1 MNNCYLEELP
11 YSNLNEYLA
20 NIGKYTKASR
30 YRIEEK
36 RPIELSESIKELAE
50 KYADSDKYMVEA
62 PTESISYCYS
72 QIIPDE
78 IYANRVKLQEYSS
91 RKDALID
98 YQSREIYKLAVA
110 VSMLENKLEELMD
123 IEKYAQYLDD
133 LSKFIAR
140 DMGEKETL
148 AAYN

>member
-11 YSNLNEYLA
+11 YSNLSEYLA

-62 PTESISYCYS
+62 PTESIGYSYM

-78 IYANRVKLQEYSS
+78 IYENRELLQEYSS

-98 YQSREIYKLAVA
+98 YQNREIFKLAVS
-110 VSMLENKLEELMD
+110 VSMLESKLEEVLGKEAYD
-123 IEKYAQYLDD
+123 EYINALSQYIVGKM
-133 LSKFIAR
+133 SA
-140 DMGEKETL
+140 KEHW
-148 AAYN
+148 

>member
-11 YSNLNEYLA
+11 YSHLSEYLA

-36 RPIELSESIKELAE
+36 RPVELSESIKDLAE
-50 KYADSDKYMVEA
+50 KYADSDKDKVEA
-62 PTESISYCYS
+62 PTESVSYCYS

-78 IYANRVKLQEYSS
+78 IYANRAKLQEYSS

-98 YQSREIYKLAVA
+98 YQNREIFKLSVS
-110 VSMLENKLEELMD
+110 VSMLESKLEELLGKD
-123 IEKYAQYLDD
+123 AYGEYINVLSQYIVGKM
-133 LSKFIAR
+133 SV
-140 DMGEKETL
+140 KETQL
-148 AAYN
+148 YK